1 MVKFMGESFQERGKM
16 FNYKRIVLKLSGE
29 ALAGP
34 KKTGLDDETIE
45 KICTSIKKV
54 HDSGIEVAIVV
65 GGGNFWRGR
74 SSTNIER
81 ASSDH
86 MGMLGTVINALR
98 IQASLEEMGVET
110 RVQTAIQMQ
119 EVAEPYIRRRAIRHI
134 EKGRIVIFG
143 AGTGLP
149 YFSTDTTAALRALEI
164 GADCILV
171 GKTGTDAV
179 YDKDPNLYDDAKKL
193 TSLTFKQV
201 LNMGL
206 TVMDSTAT
214 SLAMDNDMPIIVFG
228 IDEPTNMEKLVKGQ
242 DLGTLITAKDNN
254 IQ

>member
-1 MVKFMGESFQERGKM
+1 M
-16 FNYKRIVLKLSGE
+16 FSYRRIVLKLSGE
-29 ALAGP
+29 AMAGP
-34 KKTGLDDETIE
+34 NRVGLDDETIE
-45 KICTSIKKV
+45 EIARSIQEV
-54 HDSGIEVAIVV
+54 HDLGIEMAIVV

-74 SSTNIER
+74 SSTSIER

-98 IQASLEEMGVET
+98 LQASLENLGVET

-164 GADCILV
+164 DADCILV
-171 GKTGTDAV
+171 GKKGTDGV
-179 YDKDPNLYDDAKKL
+179 YDKDPNKFKDARKFDHL
-193 TSLTFKQV
+193 TYRDVLT
-201 LNMGL
+201 MGL

-214 SLAMDNDMPIIVFG
+214 SLAMDNDLPILVFG
-228 IDEPTNMEKLVKGQ
+228 IDQPENMVKVARGQ
-242 DLGTLITAKDNN
+242 DLGTTITSENN
-254 IQ
+254 